1 MDEHTLSQ
9 QEEAIRE
16 EVARLSPTLR
26 KQYYQLETELLK
38 DPDTY
43 AVLNYFFAAGLHHFY
58 LGKTMRGM
66 FNLLLMLVGL
76 ALLPF
81 YGWVLIVLVLLIELP
96 QLFQSQAIVRQH
108 NIDAMRQ
115 VLREMNTRQSEKHQR
130 L

>member
-1 MDEHTLSQ
+1 MDEHSLTQ

-16 EVARLSPTLR
+16 EAARLSPTLR
-26 KQYYQLETELLK
+26 KQYHQLETELIK

-66 FNLLLMLVGL
+66 MNLLLMLVGL

-96 QLFQSQAIVRQH
+96 QLFQSQAIVRQY

-115 VLREMNTRQSEKHQR
+115 VLNEINERQAAQHQQ

>member
-66 FNLLLMLVGL
+66 INLLLMLVGL

-115 VLREMNTRQSEKHQR
+115 VLRDMNTRQSEKHQR

>member
-66 FNLLLMLVGL
+66 MNLLLMLVGL

-108 NIDAMRQ
+108 NIDVMRQ
-115 VLREMNTRQSEKHQR
+115 VLRDMNTRQSEKH
-130 L
+130 

>member
-1 MDEHTLSQ
+1 MDDHTLNQ
-9 QEEAIRE
+9 QEEAVRK

-26 KQYYQLETELLK
+26 KQYYQLETELIK

-66 FNLLLMLVGL
+66 INLLLMLVGL

-108 NIDAMRQ
+108 NIDVMRQ
-115 VLREMNTRQSEKHQR
+115 VLRDMNTRQSEKH
-130 L
+130 

>member
-1 MDEHTLSQ
+1 MDEHSLTQ

-16 EVARLSPTLR
+16 EAARLSPTLR
-26 KQYYQLETELLK
+26 KQYHQLETELIK

-66 FNLLLMLVGL
+66 MNLLLMLVGL

-96 QLFQSQAIVRQH
+96 QLFKSQAIVRQY

-115 VLREMNTRQSEKHQR
+115 VLNEINERQAAQHQQ

>member
-1 MDEHTLSQ
+1 MDDHTLNQ
-9 QEEAIRE
+9 QEEAVRE

-26 KQYYQLETELLK
+26 KQYYQLETELIK

-66 FNLLLMLVGL
+66 INLLLMLVGL

-108 NIDAMRQ
+108 NIDVMRQ
-115 VLREMNTRQSEKHQR
+115 VLRDMNTRQSEKH
-130 L
+130 